1 MQKRRTHAVSAA
13 ATLAALALMVLSIP
27 ELDAQ
32 TSLPG
37 AGAGGMSTWD
47 TFRADLSV
55 RQATVAAEGAP
66 AGPAAPALTVGI
78 ERRLAGSRWRTT
90 VTLQAIER
98 PQIRG
103 LATGPTVI
111 NPFEVVRMEYDE
123 DGTPPRMYDRQGRLV
138 RLPREAD
145 RRRLHTPA
153 TLAAGLPVL
162 DSLAG
167 RVGPPP
173 AALTGHAWID
183 EVLAPLEKRD
193 LRRARME
200 AQLGRPT
207 GQVRGLDRFTA
218 WVGQE
223 THEVLVDPQTAVPVE
238 INTTRSGQLIA
249 HTTFAHIR
257 DAAGVLVRRTMRS
270 ERALARAPGDRSV
283 TEIALADIQLSSEGV
298 R

>member
-1 MQKRRTHAVSAA
+1 MQKRRTHTVTAA
-13 ATLAALALMVLSIP
+13 ATLAALALAVLSTP
-27 ELDAQ
+27 ALDAQ
-32 TSLPG
+32 RPLPG
-37 AGAGGMSTWD
+37 AAPVWD

-55 RQATVAAEGAP
+55 RQTTVPAEGEP
-66 AGPAAPALTVGI
+66 DGPVAPALTVRI
-78 ERRLAGSRWRTT
+78 ERRLAGSGWRTT
-90 VTLQAIER
+90 LTLHRIER

-103 LATGPTVI
+103 LATGPAVI

-162 DSLAG
+162 ESLAG

-173 AALTGHAWID
+173 AALTGHSWID
-183 EVLAPLEKRD
+183 EVLVPLETRD
-193 LRRARME
+193 ARRARIE
-200 AQLGRPT
+200 RQLGRPT
-207 GQVRGLDRFTA
+207 GQVRGLDRFTT
-218 WVGQE
+218 WVGAE

-238 INTTRSGQLIA
+238 VNTMRGGQLVA
-249 HTTFAHIR
+249 RTTLAHIR
-257 DAAGVLVRRTMRS
+257 DAAGVLVRRTMRI
-270 ERALARAPGDRSV
+270 ERALARAPADRSV
-283 TEIALADIQLSSEGV
+283 TEIELANIQLSAEGA